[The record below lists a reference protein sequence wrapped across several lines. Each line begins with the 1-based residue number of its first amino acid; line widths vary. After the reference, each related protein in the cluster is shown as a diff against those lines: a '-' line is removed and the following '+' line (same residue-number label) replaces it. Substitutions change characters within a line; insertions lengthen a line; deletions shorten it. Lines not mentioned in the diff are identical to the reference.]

1 MTRARFFHAGC
12 GVCQRAARVAAALDP
27 RRFALETVH
36 LIETPERLAEA
47 QAAGVRSVPALV
59 VGDHVLHIDYGAS
72 LEDLRCWWDWRGAS
86 GRSP

>member
-1 MTRARFFHAGC
+1 M
-12 GVCQRAARVAAALDP
+12 
-27 RRFALETVH
+27 H

-59 VGDHVLHIDYGAS
+59 VGDHVLHLDYGAS